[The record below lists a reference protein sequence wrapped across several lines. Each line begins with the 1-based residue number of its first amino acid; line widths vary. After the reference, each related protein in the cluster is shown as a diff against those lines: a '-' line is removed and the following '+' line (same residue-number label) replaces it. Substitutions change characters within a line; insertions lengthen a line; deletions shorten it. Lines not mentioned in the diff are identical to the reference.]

1 MRDSLRH
8 FVSEFVGTFALV
20 FVGSGVLIVAKIP
33 NSGIGLIEIAAAHG
47 LIFAV
52 MVTALMRVSGHFN
65 PAVTLG
71 FLATRRIGGIMCG
84 VYILAQLLA
93 AMVAAYALK
102 GLTPADLYEVAR
114 GGGQSISLDISGAQ
128 ATVLEAIATFFLV
141 WTVFGTAVD
150 THAPKVGGFAIGLTI
165 TAGML
170 AIGPLTGGSMNPA
183 RSFGPA
189 VASGIFEGQL
199 YYWVGPII
207 GGVAAALL
215 YEWLFIP
222 REAEPIEHGP
232 IEAGR

>member
-20 FVGSGVLIVAKIP
+20 FVGSGALIMAKIP

-47 LIFAV
+47 IILAV
-52 MVTALMRVSGHFN
+52 MVSALMRISGHFN
-65 PAVTLG
+65 PAITLG
-71 FLATRRIGGIMCG
+71 FLATRRIGGMMAGI
-84 VYILAQLLA
+84 YIVAQLLA

-102 GLTPADLYEVAR
+102 GLTPADLYAAAR
-114 GGGQSISLDISGAQ
+114 GGGQSISLDITGSQ

-165 TAGML
+165 AADIL

-189 VASGIFEGQL
+189 VASGIFEGQM
-199 YYWVGPII
+199 YYWVGPIV
-207 GGVAAALL
+207 GGLVAALL

-222 REAEPIEHGP
+222 RLAEPIEHGP
-232 IEAGR
+232 IEPGR

>member
-189 VASGIFEGQL
+189 VVIGQFEGQAA
-199 YYWVGPII
+199 YWIGPLL
-207 GGVAAALL
+207 GGIVAALL
-215 YEWLFIP
+215 YDRVFIP
-222 REAEPIEHGP
+222 REPEPADHGTVSP
-232 IEAGR
+232 AT